1 MADEN
6 QLITICGVPDEAGRA
21 LVARV
26 DSLGAQLVSLE
37 FGGRE
42 CLWQGDERWWPR
54 RAPVLFPIVGSLRP
68 GTVSAEGPLSMGR
81 HGVVR
86 TREFRVADV
95 HEHAVTF
102 ELRSDEQTRA
112 AFPYDFCLRMTYA
125 VEGPSMLRQTFEVEN
140 TGNAVLPFTLGGHP
154 AFNVPLCEGER
165 FEDYELRF
173 AKPWTASS
181 ATMVDVGLWDFSHR
195 VPVLNN
201 VSRLPLSHHLF
212 DVDTLLLE
220 RVPESR
226 VELAG
231 PQGHGVRVAFGDF
244 PYLGL
249 WSAAGDA
256 PFVAIEPWRGCSTAL
271 DEGVRF
277 EDKRGMT
284 FLAPGCID
292 ACSFT
297 IEVF

>member
-1 MADEN
+1 MADEA
-6 QLITICGVPDEAGRA
+6 QFITICGTPDEAGRT

-26 DSLGAQLVSLE
+26 DPLGAQLMSLA
-37 FGGRE
+37 FDGRE
-42 CLWQGDERWWPR
+42 YLWQGDERWWPR

-81 HGVVR
+81 HGVAR
-86 TREFRVADV
+86 TREFCAVGVR
-95 HEHAVTF
+95 EHAVTL
-102 ELRSDEQTRA
+102 ELRSDEETRA
-112 AFPYDFCLRMTYA
+112 AFPYAFCLHVTYA
-125 VEGPSMLRQTFEVEN
+125 VEGTSTLRQTFEVLN
-140 TGNAVLPFTLGGHP
+140 TGGAVLPFTLGGHP

-181 ATMVDVGLWDFSHR
+181 PTMVDGGLWDFSHR
-195 VPVLNN
+195 VPVLNSADHLLLN
-201 VSRLPLSHHLF
+201 HRLF

-220 RVPESR
+220 GVPASR
-226 VELAG
+226 VELVG
-231 PQGHGVRVAFGDF
+231 PQGHGVRVAFEGF

-256 PFVAIEPWRGCSTAL
+256 PFVAIEPWCGCSTAL

-277 EDKRGMT
+277 EDKRAMT
-284 FLAPGCID
+284 LLAPSCIE
-292 ACSFT
+292 ASSFT